1 MNVALALTAV
11 NHGATMANHCEVKSL
26 TKDDSGKVNGAV
38 LRDVFTG
45 DEWTVKAK
53 VKQTSYYSQLISA
66 IVCIS

>member
-26 TKDDSGKVNGAV
+26 TKDENGIVNGAV
-38 LRDVFTG
+38 LCDVFTG

-53 VKQTSYYSQLISA
+53 VI
-66 IVCIS
+66 

>member
-26 TKDDSGKVNGAV
+26 TKDENGNVNGAV
-38 LRDVFTG
+38 LCDVFTG

-53 VKQTSYYSQLISA
+53 V
-66 IVCIS
+66 C